1 MIKTN
6 MVANTFGVAEIDNSQ
21 KVAILTLEFHVIE
34 VGPNFKTNAF
44 Y

>member
-1 MIKTN
+1 MKTK
-6 MVANTFGVAEIDNSQ
+6 MVANTFGAAKIDNLQ

-34 VGPNFKTNAF
+34 GF